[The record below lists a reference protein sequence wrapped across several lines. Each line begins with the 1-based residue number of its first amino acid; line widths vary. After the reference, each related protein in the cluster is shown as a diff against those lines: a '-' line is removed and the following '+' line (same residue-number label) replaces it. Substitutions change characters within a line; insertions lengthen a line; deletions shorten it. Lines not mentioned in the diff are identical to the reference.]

1 MLVTF
6 EHYLR
11 QVDAA
16 LVRLC
21 GMDRDMLPDWSYYD
35 DFVEGFTFAQ
45 CAKRAI
51 ENARVA
57 L

>member
-1 MLVTF
+1 MSVTF
-6 EHYLR
+6 ETYLR

-21 GMDRDMLPDWSYYD
+21 GMDRDMLPDWCYYD
-35 DFVEGFTFAQ
+35 DYAEGLTFMQ

-51 ENARVA
+51 RNARVA